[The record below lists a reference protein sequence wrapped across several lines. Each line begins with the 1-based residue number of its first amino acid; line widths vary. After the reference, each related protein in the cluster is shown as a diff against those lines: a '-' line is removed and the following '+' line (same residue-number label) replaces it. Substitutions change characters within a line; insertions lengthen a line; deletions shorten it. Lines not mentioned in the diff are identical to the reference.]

1 MECGRGGALAG
12 RGSQNRLSDRKH
24 GPNRPERAI
33 DYGRVR
39 GNIDAVPPHD
49 ATASSPT
56 TPSPREGLPVIPA
69 TRRRAAATG
78 TLLGVATVGLV
89 LTRGIPATVRNLYP
103 DTLPVHPYFVA
114 DHWLLL
120 YIGLPLACL
129 TAVTLLLLPGVF
141 LALALGRDER
151 FEVVLVKGLGLSLVL
166 HFSTTAL
173 AKLVLPHPLNPGV
186 FLGLVIG
193 SGVATWG
200 ILLLRLRR
208 LGERRWP
215 QLDRVARRR
224 LGWMTA
230 MVVVAVVALVPVLFW
245 QDMNPDGF
253 EALEIGRSLSWTVL
267 PRFLTKSGLVGLGIG
282 MLPMAYPI
290 HWFVM
295 LFGPIEA
302 STRLPMVLCLP
313 VLFASVIAL
322 IELRSPRRLRSI
334 EEASI
339 VLALATFV
347 VALSFS
353 ASYYPYFADIASP
366 AAFET
371 LTVTLMCGA
380 AYFLWAEKPSW
391 FIGFAVLCYLARP
404 TGLLVIALLG
414 LGLFLFVPESRRRT
428 AALLAATIGL
438 WGLLYAGYE
447 VLIPA
452 LTGARPGYPAESI
465 LDRFRF
471 IRVDDWRRLLFLI
484 VPSGILPV
492 VALFMFR
499 RQDRIA
505 KSLTLAILGYFL
517 VFYFPAFTNLHH
529 FAPIMVL
536 PVAVV
541 WRVILPA
548 RPRPWLTGAVIAGGL
563 VALTLSLPR
572 HFHIDRT
579 MRRIGSATVY
589 HIGEYGSA
597 DFAAHRASYE
607 GQELLHALFPAD
619 RDVADPATE
628 FVGGLQLVYYATHAD
643 GPGPATNYLVQ
654 PQSAAAPTGFSI
666 VAADD
671 IGAAYV
677 RSHAEWERD
686 RLGHAPTDYRS
697 RVYAI
702 PRETISR
709 MWGVRTRSYTV
720 DLNTLPG
727 LWRLF

>member
-1 MECGRGGALAG
+1 VECGRGGALAG
-12 RGSQNRLSDRKH
+12 RGSRNRLSDRKH
-24 GPNRPERAI
+24 GSDRPERAI

-39 GNIDAVPPHD
+39 GNIDAVPPDD

-56 TPSPREGLPVIPA
+56 APSPHEAPPVIPA

-78 TLLGVATVGLV
+78 TLLGLATVGLV
-89 LTRGIPATVRNLYP
+89 LTRGIPSTVRNLYP

-114 DHWLLL
+114 DHGLLL

-151 FEVVLVKGLGLSLVL
+151 VEVVLVKGLGLSLVL

-173 AKLVLPHPLNPGV
+173 AKLVLPHPLDTGV

-200 ILLLRLRR
+200 ILLLRLRH

-224 LGWMTA
+224 LGWMA
-230 MVVVAVVALVPVLFW
+230 GMVVVAVVALVPVLFW

-282 MLPMAYPI
+282 MVPMAYPI

-322 IELRSPRRLRSI
+322 IELRSPRRLRGT
-334 EEASI
+334 EEAAI

-347 VALSFS
+347 VALSYS

-380 AYFLWAEKPSW
+380 AYFLWAEKPTW

-414 LGLFLFVPESRRRT
+414 LGLFLFAPESRRRT
-428 AALLAATIGL
+428 VALLAATIGL
-438 WGLLYAGYE
+438 WGLLYVGYE

-452 LTGARPGYPAESI
+452 FTGARPGYPAESI

-471 IRVDDWRRLLFLI
+471 IRVDDWRRVLFVI
-484 VPSGILPV
+484 VPSGILPA
-492 VALFMFR
+492 VALLLFR

-505 KSLTLAILGYFL
+505 KSLTLATAGYFL

-529 FAPIMVL
+529 FAPIMIL
-536 PVAVV
+536 PVIVF
-541 WRVILPA
+541 WRVILPVQRHPSLIGA
-548 RPRPWLTGAVIAGGL
+548 TLMVGLAALVLSSPRQ
-563 VALTLSLPR
+563 
-572 HFHIDRT
+572 FEIDRT
-579 MRRIGSATVY
+579 IRRIGSRMVY
-589 HIGEYGSA
+589 RIGGYGSQ
-597 DFAAHRASYE
+597 DFTMHRESYS
-607 GQELLHALFPAD
+607 GRQLLNALFPAD
-619 RDVADPATE
+619 WDVSDPAWELIGGLE
-628 FVGGLQLVYYATHAD
+628 FVHYAATKITAT
-643 GPGPATNYLVQ
+643 TNYIIQGPSEVPPL
-654 PQSAAAPTGFSI
+654 GFSKI
-666 VAADD
+666 AENE

-677 RSHAEWERD
+677 RDPVQWQRD
-686 RLGHAPTDYRS
+686 RSHPSRTDYRS
-697 RVYAI
+697 LLYEI
-702 PRETISR
+702 PREGMSSLWGIRAGNYTI
-709 MWGVRTRSYTV
+709 
-720 DLNTLPG
+720 DLARLPG